1 MSITSESFGQTR
13 DGEAV
18 TAFILKNINGVKV
31 KVMTC
36 GATIVSIETPDKQ
49 GDMADI
55 ALGFDDVA
63 GYQSDD
69 NPYFGATCGRYANR
83 IGEGRFTLDDH
94 TYSLATN
101 DGDNSLHGGL
111 VGFDKKVWDAE
122 IVDDALKMSLVS
134 PDGDEGYP
142 GTLNVEVRFS
152 LSDENELAIVYKA
165 NTDKTTVINLTNHSY
180 FNLAGSG
187 TVLNHLAQINADR
200 YTAVSDDAIPTGEL
214 PAVAGTEMDLR
225 TPTPIGKSI
234 ETVQGLGY
242 DHNYCINQASPG
254 ELTLAARVVD
264 PESGRTLEC
273 LTTEPGV
280 QFYTGNFLDGFKGK
294 GGASYVKHGGFCLE
308 TQHYPDSPNRPE
320 FPSAQLSPTDTYT
333 HTCIYR
339 FGIVA

>member
-36 GATIVSIETPDKQ
+36 GATIVSIETPDKK

-122 IVDDALKMSLVS
+122 IVDDVLKMSLVS

>member
-36 GATIVSIETPDKQ
+36 GATIVSIETPDKK

-122 IVDDALKMSLVS
+122 IVDDVLKMSLVS

-152 LSDENELAIVYKA
+152 LNDENELAIVYKA

>member
-122 IVDDALKMSLVS
+122 IVDDVLKMSLVS

>member
-13 DGEAV
+13 NGEAV

-36 GATIVSIETPDKQ
+36 GATIVSIETPDKK

-122 IVDDALKMSLVS
+122 IVDDVLKMSLVS